1 MITVFQYFAK
11 PHTEAQKDSAVDLLS
26 RVEALRQEFY
36 KDTERGPEIDPD
48 TRNEISGTRGGDG
61 DGGFR
66 TPRSTTGA
74 PNSSHREATGVDKS
88 DQENKRD
95 KWLDKYEHGNGGNY
109 MLEKHGLYREA
120 PNATPSWTHLTTRA
134 PGSGRR
140 TFSP

>member
-74 PNSSHREATGVDKS
+74 PNSSHRQAAGVDCYDPEDHFDS
-88 DQENKRD
+88 
-95 KWLDKYEHGNGGNY
+95 WLDRFERDDGGNT
-109 MLEKHGLYREA
+109 MLQKHGLYREH
-120 PNATPSWTHLTTRA
+120 PSATSSWVHLTTRP
-134 PGSGRR
+134 PGSGKR
-140 TFSP
+140 TFNP

>member
-74 PNSSHREATGVDKS
+74 PNSSHRQATGVDVYDPGNHFDS
-88 DQENKRD
+88 
-95 KWLDKYEHGNGGNY
+95 WLTDEK
-109 MLEKHGLYREA
+109 LERHGLYREA
-120 PNATPSWTHLTTRA
+120 PEYTDSWVHLSTRA
-134 PGSGRR
+134 PGSGKR
-140 TFSP
+140 TFNP